1 MGRRL
6 AASSDTLVNTSVRTI
21 WPVTEI
27 MAGILAQITSQTHQP
42 QSGLTDRDS
51 DSDSYC
57 CHPVTT
63 FIRANR
69 PVLTTI
75 KADILAAI
83 IGQTHRH

>member
-1 MGRRL
+1 
-6 AASSDTLVNTSVRTI
+6 
-21 WPVTEI
+21 

-63 FIRANR
+63 FIRANW
-69 PVLTTI
+69 PVLTKI
-75 KADILAAI
+75 KADIVEAI
-83 IGQTHRH
+83 IGQTHPH